1 MASIT
6 IRQLDETTKEKLR
19 IRAAHNKRS
28 MEDEARS
35 ILRAALSE
43 ESGASDN
50 LGEKIRA
57 RFQSLGGIELEL
69 PDREPMRDP
78 PELSQS

>member
-6 IRQLDETTKEKLR
+6 IRQLDEGTKERLR

-43 ESGASDN
+43 ESASTPDG
-50 LGEKIRA
+50 LGEKIRS
-57 RFQSLGGIELEL
+57 RFQPLGGIDLQL

-78 PELSQS
+78 PELS